1 MESSKQEDY
10 SYKYYEILS
19 KFVSKPNDHSK
30 LYLEALVNSKIK
42 ELSKESETNF
52 EKSLQKFILELSL
65 YFIKDNSFV
74 VENYFSLIDN
84 SIYKNFYDF
93 LNNPTK
99 SQYEKFLKSFFE
111 LNYGATTIFLICSK
125 LCEEEIFGQIPFDL
139 FFIIIIKKNRS
150 RLQKILGEDFP
161 LDENHDKI
169 IQRLACFTKIRNK
182 IEIRTIDLLNLF
194 KKQDEENMKK
204 NAITKIDNNNESFQI
219 NQNINKLSDK
229 EIEELKKESKSP
241 EIKNIHGQKKKNKK
255 TKNAELNISKINVEE
270 TAIED
275 KKDNKIREQSK
286 NVINLN
292 LKEESLKEENKFY
305 NYLVK
310 MKEKYR
316 QLQYETPVLDY
327 LIGNKKKLEVN
338 FFKYTK
344 NEDVIIDHLYNNL
357 VAFIINTN
365 LNIIDFGDEKY
376 GYLCYYY
383 KDGDKKRYV
392 ESIFSLVDLSLLSDR
407 ISSELN
413 FPKDKFKNPDKKQA
427 QNVFKSRSLCFE
439 YFINSNILIKK
450 FNLKEKA
457 RVIYSFKS
465 IEDLE
470 SVNNNII
477 KIKKNIIEKG
487 LEELDGVLFIENKI
501 SLDLEKNCF
510 MIDNPFKFGI
520 FLGTDKQYSIQG
532 YDLDS
537 NKIYNNIN
545 PSTVELKKNTLA
557 LIEIKNQFP
566 PYEEGNENE
575 NKPQNFYNMVKNLI
589 RKVKIFK
596 QIFEIEKRNIE
607 NIKILL
613 FYDVIQKENYYDDLK
628 EAVYD
633 SFIKN
638 DDELFDFEFQC
649 VYIKA
654 SYLTG
659 GLINT
664 NDRLENLNDK
674 LENVNRKLNALIDF
688 IYSLNL
694 PKEKLNDLSK
704 II

>member
-10 SYKYYEILS
+10 SYKYYELLS

-111 LNYGATTIFLICSK
+111 LNYGATTIFLICNK
-125 LCEEEIFGQIPFDL
+125 LCEEEMFGQIPFDL

-150 RLQKILGEDFP
+150 RLQKILGE
-161 LDENHDKI
+161 
-169 IQRLACFTKIRNK
+169 
-182 IEIRTIDLLNLF
+182 
-194 KKQDEENMKK
+194 
-204 NAITKIDNNNESFQI
+204 
-219 NQNINKLSDK
+219 
-229 EIEELKKESKSP
+229 LKKENKSP

-275 KKDNKIREQSK
+275 KKDNKISEQSK
-286 NVINLN
+286 NAINLN

-327 LIGNKKKLEVN
+327 LIRNKKKLEVN

-357 VAFIINTN
+357 VAFIINAN

-383 KDGDKKRYV
+383 KDNDKKIYV

-477 KIKKNIIEKG
+477 KIKNKVIEKG
-487 LEELDGVLFIENKI
+487 LEELDGVVFVENKI

-520 FLGTDKQYSIQG
+520 FLETDKQYSIQG

-545 PSTVELKKNTLA
+545 PSTVELKK
-557 LIEIKNQFP
+557 
-566 PYEEGNENE
+566 
-575 NKPQNFYNMVKNLI
+575 
-589 RKVKIFK
+589 
-596 QIFEIEKRNIE
+596 
-607 NIKILL
+607 ILWL
-613 FYDVIQKENYYDDLK
+613 
-628 EAVYD
+628 
-633 SFIKN
+633 
-638 DDELFDFEFQC
+638 
-649 VYIKA
+649 
-654 SYLTG
+654 
-659 GLINT
+659 
-664 NDRLENLNDK
+664 
-674 LENVNRKLNALIDF
+674 
-688 IYSLNL
+688 
-694 PKEKLNDLSK
+694 
-704 II
+704 

>member
-10 SYKYYEILS
+10 SYKYYELLS

-125 LCEEEIFGQIPFDL
+125 LCEEEMFGQIPFDL

-229 EIEELKKESKSP
+229 EIEELKKENKSP

-275 KKDNKIREQSK
+275 KKDNKISEQSK

-292 LKEESLKEENKFY
+292 LKEESLKEKNKFY

-327 LIGNKKKLEVN
+327 LIRNKKKLEVN

-383 KDGDKKRYV
+383 KDNDKKIYV

-427 QNVFKSRSLCFE
+427 HIVFKSRSLSFE

-470 SVNNNII
+470 SVNNNVI
-477 KIKKNIIEKG
+477 KIKNKVIEKG
-487 LEELDGVLFIENKI
+487 LEELDGIVFVENKI

-532 YDLDS
+532 YDLDT
-537 NKIYNNIN
+537 NKINNNII
-545 PSTVELKKNTLA
+545 PSNVELKKNTLA
-557 LIEIKNQFP
+557 LIEIKDQFP